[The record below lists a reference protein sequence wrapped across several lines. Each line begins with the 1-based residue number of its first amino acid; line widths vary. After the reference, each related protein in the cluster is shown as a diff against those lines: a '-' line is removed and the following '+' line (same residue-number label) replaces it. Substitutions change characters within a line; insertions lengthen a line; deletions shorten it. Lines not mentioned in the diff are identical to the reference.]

1 MYADYATH
9 CGDGVGEARK
19 NEAAVLTKVLRKASC
34 SLRGNRANYSFALCT
49 SAHACDMECILRN
62 LDVTKKLLQPF
73 SLSPI
78 AETFHAHLSRSTQR
92 QQQHVVHQPTVC
104 SHCTSEIAFL
114 LAPPTRTTHKDGCL
128 NCCGTAAVTPLNYN
142 ISLQVCDAVKKI
154 SCKPKSSRR
163 TTGRKIDSS
172 YTQVKKKKCPGF
184 IFIISLQ
191 SVSLFG
197 REDLKIF
204 TN

>member
-1 MYADYATH
+1 
-9 CGDGVGEARK
+9 
-19 NEAAVLTKVLRKASC
+19 
-34 SLRGNRANYSFALCT
+34 
-49 SAHACDMECILRN
+49 MECILRN

-154 SCKPKSSRR
+154 SCKPKSSRT

-172 YTQVKKKKCPGF
+172 YAQVEKKKCPGF

-197 REDLKIF
+197 REDWKIF
-204 TN
+204 TNWFSRFHSHIFTFPSNDDGKKKKKKEVLEQKQRQFQQFNFQIIWNSIPKRCKI

>member
-1 MYADYATH
+1 M
-9 CGDGVGEARK
+9 
-19 NEAAVLTKVLRKASC
+19 
-34 SLRGNRANYSFALCT
+34 NRANYSFALCT
-49 SAHACDMECILRN
+49 SAHACDMECILRI

-154 SCKPKSSRR
+154 SCTKDWQFARPGGEEEVSWLYIHNILAECLSPWE
-163 TTGRKIDSS
+163 GRFKNIHEL
-172 YTQVKKKKCPGF
+172 
-184 IFIISLQ
+184 I
-191 SVSLFG
+191 
-197 REDLKIF
+197 
-204 TN
+204 